1 MPSPVSASSTFGD
14 IIANTIGARV
24 SRYDRVADLKWVGEP
39 HRHIRTL
46 VHFQAMK
53 GATYSGRWGFSVDF
67 VPVLSGPSSSVR
79 RLASKR
85 TAKAA
90 VFDLC
95 LDPIDSAD
103 RVPEWCS
110 FDWLTPNP
118 KRIAEVGAA
127 VFESAS
133 RDFSRVADL
142 RDLRSLFEQ
151 RSKMNFRRFS
161 LSNYIQTDL
170 CWGLVCIAC
179 GDEQEGMSRINAF
192 CGRFSVDPHS
202 KTLLMAIETARS
214 DALRG

>member
-1 MPSPVSASSTFGD
+1 MSSSGSATSTFGD
-14 IIANTIGARV
+14 IIANAMGERV
-24 SRYDRVADLKWVGEP
+24 SQYDRVADLKWVSEP
-39 HRHIRTL
+39 RQHIRTL

-67 VPVLSGPSSSVR
+67 VPVLSGLSNSVR

-90 VFDLC
+90 AFDLC

-103 RVPEWCS
+103 RVPKWCS

-127 VFESAS
+127 VFESAF
-133 RDFSRVADL
+133 RDFDRITNL
-142 RDLRSLFEQ
+142 RDLRALFHQ
-151 RSKMNFRRFS
+151 RSKMKFIRFS
-161 LSNYIQTDL
+161 LFNYTQTDL

-179 GDEQEGMSRINAF
+179 GDEHEGMSRIEAF
-192 CGRFSVDPHS
+192 CARFSVDLQS
-202 KTLLMAIETARS
+202 KTLLKAIETARG